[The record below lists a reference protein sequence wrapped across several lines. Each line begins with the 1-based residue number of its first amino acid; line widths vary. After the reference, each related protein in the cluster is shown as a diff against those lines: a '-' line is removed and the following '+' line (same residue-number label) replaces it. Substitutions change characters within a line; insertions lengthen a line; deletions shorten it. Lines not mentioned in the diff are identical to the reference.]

1 MIDGDTLWAVIDI
14 GFGTQVREKL
24 RLRGLDTPELG
35 SPEGEKA
42 KRFVIGLL
50 PAGSKILLK
59 TTRSDDKYGRY
70 VADVYYTDKDGKE
83 QYLNNLLLQEGL
95 AVLVSS

>member
-1 MIDGDTLWAVIDI
+1 VIDGDTLWAVIDI